1 MKEVF
6 IGESVAKSFVKI
18 AENNFTITD
27 VCIIDPMLTYG
38 PIKNGPISIERKEY
52 FCQNYPKGLI
62 GKHFLKCSS
71 VNK

>member
-38 PIKNGPISIERKEY
+38 PI
-52 FCQNYPKGLI
+52 
-62 GKHFLKCSS
+62 
-71 VNK
+71 